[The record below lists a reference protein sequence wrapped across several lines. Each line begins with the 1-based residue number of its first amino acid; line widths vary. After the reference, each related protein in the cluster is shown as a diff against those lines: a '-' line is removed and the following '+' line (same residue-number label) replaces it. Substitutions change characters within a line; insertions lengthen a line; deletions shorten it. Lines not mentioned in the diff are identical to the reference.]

1 MGRKHRQ
8 EVEES
13 SSSSSSLS
21 EDISSED
28 FDSELGNY
36 LNKEGEPYAIQMVA
50 MLNTFAR
57 RHFTKIGKIDEGDNK
72 WVGAQWSEEGD
83 DPAKYGYTEGKALPR
98 ANLYDAKTLLALKP
112 EVVPTAIELVD
123 MMVRPPKRTSVKS
136 LGKAR
141 ARESARLKAAK
152 EFCAKAAKNRGE
164 IMKKKREEREEAKK
178 KVLKDAISEFIPPAG
193 QD

>member
-1 MGRKHRQ
+1 MGRKHHQ
-8 EVEES
+8 VEES

-28 FDSELGNY
+28 YDSELGNF
-36 LNKEGEPYAIQMVA
+36 LNKEGEPYVVQMVS
-50 MLNTFAR
+50 MVNTFAR
-57 RHFTKIGKIDEGDNK
+57 RHFTKIGKVDEKDNK
-72 WVGAQWSEEGD
+72 WVGAQWTEEGD
-83 DPAKYGYTEGKALPR
+83 DPAKFGYTEGQALPR
-98 ANLYDAKTLLALKP
+98 ANLYDAKTFLALKP
-112 EVVPTAIELVD
+112 EAGPLMVELVD

-164 IMKKKREEREEAKK
+164 IMKKKREEREEARK
-178 KVLKDAISEFIPPAG
+178 KVLKDAISEFIPPAQ